1 MEMLKQK
8 MTMEPIMYR
17 ITIKGTIFSV
27 TEAMRFRP
35 PSTTSPVRITMTI
48 PVTQVGMPKAVFIL
62 PEMELI
68 WVMLPMPKEARKQNT
83 ENSTA
88 STMPMVLQPFL
99 APRPSR
105 R

>member
-1 MEMLKQK
+1 MYKI
-8 MTMEPIMYR
+8 TM
-17 ITIKGTIFSV
+17 KGTIFSV

-35 PSTTSPVRITMTI
+35 PTITRPASIKMAM
-48 PVTQVGMPKAVFIL
+48 PVTQVGTWNTASML
-62 PEMELI
+62 PEMELT

-83 ENSTA
+83 ENSAA
-88 STMPMVLQPFL
+88 STLPMVLQPFF